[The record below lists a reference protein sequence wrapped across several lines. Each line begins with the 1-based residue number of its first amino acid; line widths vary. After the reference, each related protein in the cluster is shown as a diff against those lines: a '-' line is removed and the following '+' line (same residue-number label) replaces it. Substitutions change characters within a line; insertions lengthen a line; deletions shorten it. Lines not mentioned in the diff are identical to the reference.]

1 MSLRG
6 FSRVSSPSC
15 AAQIRMPQLLAYTDI
30 GAAHIWM
37 PVCGAGAIRKST
49 SLPLGV
55 ASLDH
60 EKTRTRGP
68 AFHGPACPLEHRC
81 LRPHHARAASMRPSI
96 AMADPHAVYHAMGCG
111 RPAIRVSGSASEGC
125 TIGRIALGARTR
137 DASSH
142 SLQSAPQREIE
153 ARVMCRT
160 AIKRRRR
167 VIVPSN
173 GTLPNRGSVPARP
186 HRGSPRRR
194 DRSLPP

>member
-1 MSLRG
+1 MPMRGLCGSHLRAARHRYACRNSWHIRISVRHCACLSAARARSATRQACRLG
-6 FSRVSSPSC
+6 SHRWTMKRHGHGVQPFMAQPALWSIAACARTTLGPPACARASPWP
-15 AAQIRMPQLLAYTDI
+15 IRM
-30 GAAHIWM
+30 
-37 PVCGAGAIRKST
+37 RST
-49 SLPLGV
+49 MRWV
-55 ASLDH
+55 A
-60 EKTRTRGP
+60 
-68 AFHGPACPLEHRC
+68 
-81 LRPHHARAASMRPSI
+81 
-96 AMADPHAVYHAMGCG
+96 ADP
-111 RPAIRVSGSASEGC
+111 RSGSASEGC
-125 TIGRIALGARTR
+125 TIGRIALCARTR